1 MISFIFEKLVLITLW
16 FLFKLIYSIYD
27 YVYFAIRYFL
37 VKYFLIIV
45 QKIPIVSVTD
55 MRGNVI
61 SWSSSGAC
69 GFKGSR
75 KSTPFAA
82 QTTTEIAVKKA
93 LDQGIRQIEINVSGP
108 GSGRDTAI
116 RAIQNLGLGI
126 LMIRDVTRI
135 PHNGCRPTKKR
146 RI

>member
-16 FLFKLIYSIYD
+16 FLCKLIYSIYD

>member
-1 MISFIFEKLVLITLW
+1 MIKQKKLNVKVIRRKISRGVVHIKASFNNTL
-16 FLFKLIYSIYD
+16 
-27 YVYFAIRYFL
+27 
-37 VKYFLIIV
+37 
-45 QKIPIVSVTD
+45 VSVTD

-61 SWSSSGAC
+61 SWSSSGSC

-82 QTTTEIAVKKA
+82 QSVTEVAVKKA
-93 LDQGIRQIEINVSGP
+93 IDQGIRQIEVNISGP
-108 GSGRDTAI
+108 GSGRETAV
-116 RAIQNLGLGI
+116 RSLQNLGLSII
-126 LMIRDVTRI
+126 LIRDVTSI

>member
-1 MISFIFEKLVLITLW
+1 MVKQKKLNSKIIRRKVSRGIVHIKASFNNTL
-16 FLFKLIYSIYD
+16 
-27 YVYFAIRYFL
+27 
-37 VKYFLIIV
+37 
-45 QKIPIVSVTD
+45 VSVTD

-61 SWSSSGAC
+61 SWSSAGSC

-82 QTTTEIAVKKA
+82 QTATEIAVRKA
-93 LDQGIRQIEINVSGP
+93 IEQGMKQIEINVSGP
-108 GSGRDTAI
+108 GSGRETAV
-116 RAIQNLGLGI
+116 RSIQNLGLSI
-126 LMIRDVTRI
+126 LLIRDVTSI

>member
-1 MISFIFEKLVLITLW
+1 MVKQKKLNVKNIKRKVSRGIVHIKASFNNT
-16 FLFKLIYSIYD
+16 
-27 YVYFAIRYFL
+27 
-37 VKYFLIIV
+37 
-45 QKIPIVSVTD
+45 IVSVTD
-55 MRGNVI
+55 IRGNVI

-82 QTTTEIAVKKA
+82 QTTTENAVRKA

-126 LMIRDVTRI
+126 LLIRDVTRI